1 MDDYARLVLKEAIAA
16 AKAGQRPRA
25 RELLLELVEQD
36 PRNEAA
42 WLWLSGLLPTLNERI
57 TTLKTA
63 LTINPH
69 NTQAQQQLQK
79 LQTQY
84 AALQTE
90 QAAAFK
96 EQLVEAERLHK
107 AGARPQARAILL
119 QLVGENESNEQAWWL
134 LSQVVTAVPDQIIAL
149 ENTLTLNP
157 THTQAQQHL
166 ETLRRLQ
173 GDTMQLGLHYEKM
186 GEWELA
192 ADAYTDAAAHAP
204 TPALRREASTRRHAA
219 ELEIK
224 YPGVLTARSTYTWL
238 RLTVGPPLLYS
249 LLIFTQAGLR
259 PLSIPLSA
267 WLGILLVLFGSLLL
281 VGIQNTPLHPFWR
294 TLFGPAGL
302 NQPYVRFLLWS
313 GGLLLTLMPFLVLCV
328 ASIIR
333 LQQFTF

>member
-25 RELLLELVEQD
+25 RELLLELIEQD
-36 PRNEAA
+36 PHNEAA

-57 TTLKTA
+57 TALETA

-79 LQTQY
+79 LQTKY
-84 AALQTE
+84 TTLQVE
-90 QAAAFK
+90 QTIAFK
-96 EQLVEAERLHK
+96 ERLVEAERLFK
-107 AGARPQARAILL
+107 AGARPQARDVLL
-119 QLVGENESNEQAWWL
+119 QLVHKDESNEQVWWL
-134 LSQVVTAVPDQIIAL
+134 LSQVITAVPDQIIAL
-149 ENTLTLNP
+149 ENALTLNP
-157 THTQAQQHL
+157 GHTQAQQRL
-166 ETLRRLQ
+166 EVLRRLQ
-173 GDTMQLGLHYEKM
+173 EDAMQLGLHYETN
-186 GEWELA
+186 GAWELA
-192 ADAYTDAAAHAP
+192 ADAYADAAAHAP
-204 TPALRREASTRRHAA
+204 TLALRREASTRHHAA

-249 LLIFTQAGLR
+249 LLIFTHTGLR
-259 PLSIPLSA
+259 PLNIPLLA
-267 WLGILLVLFGSLLL
+267 WLGMGLVLLGSLLL

-313 GGLLLTLMPFLVLCV
+313 GGLLLTLVPFLALCV

>member
-1 MDDYARLVLKEAIAA
+1 MDDYARLVLKEAIAV

-25 RELLLELVEQD
+25 RELLLELIEQD
-36 PRNEAA
+36 PHNEAA
-42 WLWLSGLLPTLNERI
+42 WLWLSSLLPTLNERI
-57 TTLKTA
+57 TALETA

-69 NTQAQQQLQK
+69 NIQAQQQLQK
-79 LQTQY
+79 LQTKY
-84 AALQTE
+84 ATLQAE
-90 QAAAFK
+90 QATTFK
-96 EQLVEAERLHK
+96 ERLIEAEHLLK
-107 AGARPQARAILL
+107 TGARPQARDILL
-119 QLVGENESNEQAWWL
+119 QLVHDEETNEQAWWL
-134 LSQVVTAVPDQIIAL
+134 LSQVVIAVPDQIIAL
-149 ENTLTLNP
+149 ENALTLNP
-157 THTQAQQHL
+157 GHTQAKQRL
-166 ETLRRLQ
+166 EVLRRLQ
-173 GDTMQLGLHYEKM
+173 GDTMQLGLHYEKI

-204 TPALRREASTRRHAA
+204 TQSLRREASTRRHAA

-259 PLSIPLSA
+259 PLSISLLA
-267 WLGILLVLFGSLLL
+267 WLGIILVLLGSLLL

-302 NQPYVRFLLWS
+302 SQPYIRFLLWS
-313 GGLLLTLMPFLVLCV
+313 GGLLLTLVPFLALFA